1 MGIMA
6 DSLKYRYMIMWN
18 ENVPA
23 GEYQSVLMEIRK
35 QELEPDSH
43 EQEAGTDN
51 WGYEHI
57 DFCYELIDQVGNV
70 YYIKERYKEKNRRW
84 SELIS
89 LLTTY
94 GFDQKTKDDELIG
107 LKEWVDVEYWK
118 SWGRLGNRWPIG
130 MVDITADG
138 YEISFDSVE
147 AEQEEENEKDD
158 EH

>member
-18 ENVPA
+18 ENVPP
-23 GEYQSVLMEIRK
+23 GEYQSVLMEIQKK
-35 QELEPDSH
+35 QAEPDSR
-43 EQEAGTDN
+43 EQETGTDN

-57 DFCYELIDQVGNV
+57 DFCYELVDEAGNV
-70 YYIKERYKEKNRRW
+70 YYIKERYKERNRRW
-84 SELIS
+84 TELIS

-94 GFDQKTKDDELIG
+94 GFDSNTEDHELIG
-107 LKEWVDVEYWK
+107 LKEWVNVEYWN
-118 SWGRLGNRWPIG
+118 SWGRL
-130 MVDITADG
+130 VDRYGIKVVDVTADG
-138 YEISFDSVE
+138 YEISFENVE